1 MRSPWLGADCSGRH
15 SPPAAQPGRSG
26 IIDSGPEAIPG
37 GEDPAEEARP
47 AEAGRAGAR
56 IGAHGE
62 GEAHREKLGR
72 PLPEAVRQAVVEIA
86 AEVIGA
92 LPLDDVPP
100 PLRRFAR
107 FERRKRAKL
116 AGQHIAAALEKDA
129 AFRRRVAE
137 PLRDGQADLVEAVEG
152 RNVPPA
158 ADPVRVAVL
167 AYLLRP
173 EGWTGLVESA
183 REELERSATA
193 SEEEAAERRVAALK
207 AELAAARTARA
218 AEVDRLRAELRDS
231 KAEVADLRRKL
242 HEARTRFRA
251 AEERAGAAA
260 AEAERALAE
269 ARESTA
275 ASEKELRKLRAR
287 AAQAEAAAEA
297 AKRAAREGRNVE
309 DVRLRMLLDTLVD
322 AAQGVRRELALP
334 STIERPADAVGGLE
348 PDRQAHRALPGR
360 ALSDSDPQL
369 LDRLLTLPRVH
380 LVVDGYNVTKT
391 GYGEL
396 PLSDQRTRLLSGLGG
411 LAAQT
416 RAEVTCVFDG
426 AELDAPVAIA
436 APRGVRVLFSRPGQ
450 TADELIG
457 ELVRAEPQGRAVV
470 VVSSDREVADAARRA
485 NARPCPSTLLLRRL
499 GRS

>member
-1 MRSPWLGADCSGRH
+1 MEV
-15 SPPAAQPGRSG
+15 AA
-26 IIDSGPEAIPG
+26 EAIG
-37 GEDPAEEARP
+37 GLSLDEVPA
-47 AEAGRAGAR
+47 
-56 IGAHGE
+56 
-62 GEAHREKLGR
+62 
-72 PLPEAVRQAVVEIA
+72 
-86 AEVIGA
+86 
-92 LPLDDVPP
+92 
-100 PLRRFAR
+100 PLRPFAR

-116 AGQHIAAALEKDA
+116 AGQHIAAALEKDP
-129 AFRRRVAE
+129 AFRRRVAG
-137 PLRDGQADLVEAVEG
+137 PLWDRQADLVEAVEDG
-152 RNVPPA
+152 NVPPA
-158 ADPVRVAVL
+158 ADPAKVAVL

-173 EGWTGLVESA
+173 AGWTGLVESA

-207 AELAAARTARA
+207 EELAAARTARA
-218 AEVDRLRAELRDS
+218 AEVDRLRAELREV
-231 KAEVADLRRKL
+231 KAEVAELRRKL
-242 HEARTRFRA
+242 HDARARFRA
-251 AEERAGAAA
+251 AEERAGTVA
-260 AEAERALAE
+260 AEAERELAA
-269 ARESTA
+269 ARESTT

-287 AAQAEAAAEA
+287 TAQAEAAAEA
-297 AKRAAREGRNVE
+297 ARRAAREGRNVE

-334 STIERPADAVGGLE
+334 STIGRPADAVGALE
-348 PDRQAHRALPGR
+348 PDRTAHLAVPGR

>member
-1 MRSPWLGADCSGRH
+1 
-15 SPPAAQPGRSG
+15 
-26 IIDSGPEAIPG
+26 
-37 GEDPAEEARP
+37 
-47 AEAGRAGAR
+47 
-56 IGAHGE
+56 
-62 GEAHREKLGR
+62 
-72 PLPEAVRQAVVEIA
+72 VRQSVVEAA
-86 AEVIGA
+86 AELIGA
-92 LPLDDVPP
+92 LAPDEVPA

-116 AGQHIAAALEKDA
+116 AGQHIAAVLEKDPG
-129 AFRRRVAE
+129 FRARVAE
-137 PLRDGQADLVEAVEG
+137 PLREAQADLVEAVEG
-152 RNVPPA
+152 GSVPPA

-173 EGWTGLVESA
+173 PGWTGLVESA
-183 REELERSATA
+183 RAELERSATA
-193 SEEEAAERRVAALK
+193 SEEEAAERRVAALRE
-207 AELAAARTARA
+207 ELATARA
-218 AEVDRLRAELRDS
+218 ARSAELDKVRAELRET
-231 KAEVADLRRKL
+231 KAEVAELRRKL

-251 AEERAGAAA
+251 AEERADALA
-260 AEAERALAE
+260 AESERELAA

-275 ASEKELRKLRAR
+275 ASEKELRRLRAR
-287 AAQAEAAAEA
+287 AARAEAAAEA
-297 AKRAAREGRNVE
+297 AKRAAREGRNVD

-334 STIERPADAVGGLE
+334 STIGRPADLVGG
-348 PDRQAHRALPGR
+348 QAHRALPGR
-360 ALSDSDPQL
+360 ALSDGDPQL
-369 LDRLLTLPRVH
+369 LDRLLTLPQVH

-396 PLSDQRTRLLSGLGG
+396 PLADQRNRLVSGLGG

-436 APRGVRVLFSRPGQ
+436 APRGVRVKFSAPGQ
-450 TADELIG
+450 TADELIA
-457 ELVRAEPQGRAVV
+457 ELVRAEPPGRPVV

-485 NARPCPSTLLLRRL
+485 DARPCPSTLLLRRL

>member
-1 MRSPWLGADCSGRH
+1 MVE
-15 SPPAAQPGRSG
+15 AAAELIGLL
-26 IIDSGPEAIPG
+26 
-37 GEDPAEEARP
+37 PAEEVP
-47 AEAGRAGAR
+47 A
-56 IGAHGE
+56 
-62 GEAHREKLGR
+62 
-72 PLPEAVRQAVVEIA
+72 
-86 AEVIGA
+86 
-92 LPLDDVPP
+92 
-100 PLRRFAR
+100 PLRPFAR

-116 AGQHIAAALEKDA
+116 AGQHIAALLEKDPD
-129 AFRRRVAE
+129 FRLRVAE
-137 PLRDGQADLVEAVEG
+137 PLRASQADLVEAVEG
-152 RNVPPA
+152 GGPPPA

-173 EGWTGLVESA
+173 GGWTDLVEAA
-183 REELERSATA
+183 RAELERSATA
-193 SEEEAAERRVAALK
+193 SEEEAAERRVAALRE
-207 AELAAARTARA
+207 ELSAARAARA
-218 AEVDRLRAELRDS
+218 AEIEKLRADLRES
-231 KAEVADLRRKL
+231 KAEVAELRHKL
-242 HEARTRFRA
+242 HDARTRARA
-251 AEERAGAAA
+251 AQERAETLAAGTERELA
-260 AEAERALAE
+260 A

-275 ASEKELRKLRAR
+275 AADKELRKLRAR

-297 AKRAAREGRNVE
+297 AKRAAREGRNVD

-334 STIERPADAVGGLE
+334 STIGRPADAVGALE
-348 PDRQAHRALPGR
+348 PDRLAHRALPGR

-369 LDRLLTLPRVH
+369 LERLLTLPQVH

-396 PLSDQRTRLLSGLGG
+396 PLSDQRSRLVSGLGG

-426 AELDAPVAIA
+426 AELEAPVAIG

-457 ELVRAEPQGRAVV
+457 DLVRAEPPGRAVV

-485 NARPCPSTLLLRRL
+485 GARPAPSTLLLRRL

>member
-1 MRSPWLGADCSGRH
+1 MRQG
-15 SPPAAQPGRSG
+15 
-26 IIDSGPEAIPG
+26 
-37 GEDPAEEARP
+37 
-47 AEAGRAGAR
+47 
-56 IGAHGE
+56 
-62 GEAHREKLGR
+62 
-72 PLPEAVRQAVVEIA
+72 VVEVA
-86 AEVIGA
+86 AELIGS
-92 LPLDDVPP
+92 LPPDEIPA

-107 FERRKRAKL
+107 FERRKRARL
-116 AGQHIAAALEKDA
+116 AGQHIAAVLEKDDG
-129 AFRRRVAE
+129 FRRRVAE
-137 PLRDGQADLVEAVEG
+137 GLRETHADLVEAVEDG
-152 RNVPPA
+152 NVPPA

-167 AYLLRP
+167 GYLLRP
-173 EGWTGLVESA
+173 AGWTELVGSA

-207 AELAAARTARA
+207 EELAATRSARG
-218 AEVDRLRAELRDS
+218 AEFDKVRGELREA
-231 KAEVADLRRKL
+231 KAEVAELRRKL

-251 AEERAGAAA
+251 AEERAAAVA
-260 AEAERALAE
+260 AEAERELAT

-297 AKRAAREGRNVE
+297 AKRAAREGRNVD

-334 STIERPADAVGGLE
+334 STIGRPADVAGGLE
-348 PDRQAHRALPGR
+348 PERQAHRTLPGR

-369 LDRLLTLPRVH
+369 LERLLTLPQVH

-396 PLSDQRTRLLSGLGG
+396 PLSDQRSRLVSGLGG

-426 AELDAPVAIA
+426 AELDAPVAVA
-436 APRGVRVLFSRPGQ
+436 APRGVRVKFSAPGQ

-457 ELVRAEPQGRAVV
+457 ELVRAEPPGRPVV

-485 NARPCPSTLLLRRL
+485 DARPCPSSLLLRRL
-499 GRS
+499 GRA

>member
-1 MRSPWLGADCSGRH
+1 MR
-15 SPPAAQPGRSG
+15 
-26 IIDSGPEAIPG
+26 
-37 GEDPAEEARP
+37 
-47 AEAGRAGAR
+47 
-56 IGAHGE
+56 
-62 GEAHREKLGR
+62 R
-72 PLPEAVRQAVVEIA
+72 PLPEAVRQAVVEVA

-92 LPLDDVPP
+92 LPLDDVPA

-116 AGQHIAAALEKDA
+116 AGQHIAAALEKDPG
-129 AFRRRVAE
+129 FRRRVAE
-137 PLRDGQADLVEAVEG
+137 PLRDGQADLVAAVED
-152 RNVPPA
+152 RDVPPA

-173 EGWTGLVESA
+173 EGWTELVESA

-218 AEVDRLRAELRDS
+218 AEVDRLRAELRET

-251 AEERAGAAA
+251 AEERAAAAA
-260 AEAERALAE
+260 AEAERSLAE

-334 STIERPADAVGGLE
+334 STIERPADAVGALE

-470 VVSSDREVADAARRA
+470 VVSSDREVADSARRA

>member
-1 MRSPWLGADCSGRH
+1 MV
-15 SPPAAQPGRSG
+15 
-26 IIDSGPEAIPG
+26 EA
-37 GEDPAEEARP
+37 
-47 AEAGRAGAR
+47 
-56 IGAHGE
+56 
-62 GEAHREKLGR
+62 
-72 PLPEAVRQAVVEIA
+72 A
-86 AEVIGA
+86 AELIGS
-92 LPLDDVPP
+92 LPPDEVPA

-116 AGQHIAAALEKDA
+116 AGQHIAAVLEKDPG
-129 AFRRRVAE
+129 FRERVAG
-137 PLRDGQADLVEAVEG
+137 PLREAEADLVEAVEEG
-152 RNVPPA
+152 RVPPA

-173 EGWTGLVESA
+173 AGWTELVESA
-183 REELERSATA
+183 RAELERSATA

-207 AELAAARTARA
+207 EELAAARGARS
-218 AEVDRLRAELRDS
+218 AELDKLRAELRET
-231 KAEVADLRRKL
+231 KAEVAELRRKL
-242 HEARTRFRA
+242 HDARTRFRA
-251 AEERAGAAA
+251 AEERSNAVAADSERELA
-260 AEAERALAE
+260 A

-275 ASEKELRKLRAR
+275 ASEKELRRLRAR
-287 AAQAEAAAEA
+287 AAQAEAAAEV
-297 AKRAAREGRNVE
+297 AKRAAREGRNVD

-334 STIERPADAVGGLE
+334 STIGRPADLVGG
-348 PDRQAHRALPGR
+348 QAHRAMPGR
-360 ALSDSDPQL
+360 ALSDGDPQL
-369 LDRLLTLPRVH
+369 LDRLLTLPQVH

-396 PLSDQRTRLLSGLGG
+396 PLSDQRARLVSGLGG

-436 APRGVRVLFSRPGQ
+436 APRGVRVKFSAPGQ

-457 ELVRAEPQGRAVV
+457 ELVRAEPPGRPVV

-485 NARPCPSTLLLRRL
+485 QARPCPSTLLLRRL